1 MLEDLEF
8 DDAGAPAIGLVP
20 PGVSWQQVRDHIK
33 IAHHHL
39 LIPPADGGDYT
50 GAYWTGS
57 KMALVEDLGPDQD
70 EALDEFRAFL
80 AEHDEI

>member
-8 DDAGAPAIGLVP
+8 DDAGSPAIGLVP
-20 PGVSWQQVRDHIK
+20 PGVTWQQVQDHIK

-50 GAYWTGS
+50 GAYWTGT

>member
-8 DDAGAPAIGLVP
+8 DDGGPPAIGLVP
-20 PGVSWQQVRDHIK
+20 PGVTWQQVQDHIK

-50 GAYWTGS
+50 GAY
-57 KMALVEDLGPDQD
+57 
-70 EALDEFRAFL
+70 
-80 AEHDEI
+80 

>member
-8 DDAGAPAIGLVP
+8 DDAGPPAIGLVP
-20 PGVSWQQVRDHIK
+20 PGVTWQQVQDHIK

-50 GAYWTGS
+50 GAYWTGT

>member
-8 DDAGAPAIGLVP
+8 DDSGAPAIGLVP

-39 LIPPADGGDYT
+39 LVPPAGGGDYA
-50 GAYWTGS
+50 GAYWTGTE
-57 KMALVEDLGPDQD
+57 MAVLADLGPDED
-70 EALDEFRAFL
+70 AAIDEFRAFL
-80 AEHDEI
+80 QEHDET